1 MKRKRSPAAQHAY
14 DETIRTH
21 PKGGGLLGM
30 TARLMCADFAANEVE
45 KAERATKRGVVVR
58 GSSGHVRVLE
68 ELCNDDRCGRHPDTH
83 WHAFSVEDFLKESAG
98 EYTVTLRV
106 RVVGRKPRSR
116 RKVS

>member
-45 KAERATKRGVVVR
+45 KAERAG
-58 GSSGHVRVLE
+58 RVLE